1 MSGDEDPYESLSDD
15 NHVAFMQLEK
25 EFRVE
30 FEALI
35 EGNNSNWDYVTA
47 DYMNKTIAAAQ
58 ALEIEALSGFSVN
71 TREGM
76 RHGDNFNQFLRAV
89 DSLIV
94 QMRIH
99 NARRRNGLS
108 VGLNDQQK
116 TKIHTLI
123 EKIRRLVEDSDAV
136 PSKKEKLFDILANL
150 AKEVSKSRT
159 KFERFADLARGLA
172 SLSREVE
179 NEGAQPWWPWF
190 KTIMGV
196 VDDAKEAEPQLPK
209 PPEIKRIE
217 PPKKELPKP
226 GRPDLDDEIPF

>member
-25 EFRVE
+25 EFRTE
-30 FEALI
+30 LEALQ
-35 EGNNSNWDYVTA
+35 ESSNSNWTYVSS
-47 DYMNKTIAAAQ
+47 DYMNKTLAAAR
-58 ALEIEALSGFSVN
+58 ALEIDALSSFVVN
-71 TREGM
+71 TRDSDGYSE
-76 RHGDNFNQFLRAV
+76 NFNEFLRAV

-116 TKIHTLI
+116 TKIHALI
-123 EKIRRLVEDSDAV
+123 EKIRALVEESDAV
-136 PSKKEKLFDILANL
+136 VSKKEKLFDILANL
-150 AKEVSKSRT
+150 AKEVSKART

-172 SLSREVE
+172 GLSRDVE
-179 NEGAQPWWPWF
+179 KEGAEPWWPWF
-190 KTIMGV
+190 KVIMGV